1 MQTVELSRL
10 KLKPGQRVLDAGC
23 GGGRH
28 LTAAF
33 DQPGVRVVG
42 LDLNWED
49 LCSCRENLKNRGK
62 GQEQQ
67 LPETQAFRPGL
78 NQPAPEWL
86 IIKSSLVA
94 LPFRDESFHA
104 VICSE
109 VLEHIP
115 DNELAIRELV
125 RVLKPGGRLV
135 VSVPRF
141 LPERICWA
149 ISRAYHQEP
158 GGHIRIYRKGELLA
172 VFQRLGLNAVFI
184 NYKHALH
191 SPYWWLKCLVG
202 HKNDR
207 SRPVNLYRRFLE
219 WDIMKRPVWTALLE
233 KILNPVVGKSIVFY
247 LRKG

>member
-10 KLKPGQRVLDAGC
+10 NLKPGQRVLDAGC

-28 LTAAF
+28 LMAAF
-33 DQPGVRVVG
+33 ALPGVRVVG

-49 LCSCRENLKNRGK
+49 LCSCRKNLINSGYG
-62 GQEQQ
+62 GQQQ
-67 LPETQAFRPGL
+67 LPEVQSSRAGL
-78 NQPAPEWL
+78 NEAAPEWL
-86 IIKSSLVA
+86 IVQSSLIG
-94 LPFRDESFHA
+94 LPFRDESFDA

-109 VLEHIP
+109 VLEHIAA
-115 DNELAIRELV
+115 NEIAIRELV
-125 RVLKPGGRLV
+125 RVLKPGGMLA

-158 GGHIRIYRKGELLA
+158 GGHIRIYRKKELLA
-172 VFQRLGLNAVFI
+172 ALKRAGLTLLFI

-191 SPYWWLKCLVG
+191 SPYWWLKCIVG

-207 SRPVNLYRRFLE
+207 NRLVNLYRRFLE
-219 WDIMKRPVWTALLE
+219 WDIMKRPRWLSLLD
-233 KILNPVVGKSIVFY
+233 KMLNPLVGKSIVFY
-247 LRKG
+247 LCKG